1 MARPEKQGI
10 DYYSMDTGF
19 YNDFKVRR
27 IQNDCGPLTGSVL
40 TCLLGAI
47 YANGYH
53 LKWEKDLPSLIA
65 VNIGTRKE
73 GAVSEIINKA
83 AQVDFFD
90 QEKFQVMGVL
100 TSKGIQKRYLEATV
114 RRKTIYLDKNIWL
127 IEAPEKAIFLNENVN
142 INPQNVYINP
152 QNVDINPQNV
162 CKSTQSKV
170 KESKVSSSQPKPSKK
185 TTTTTEKKSGIF
197 DASAFLPKADQIE
210 DQKTTLQSGLI
221 TATPGQINAFLKVIG
236 AFQAS
241 ETEKMN
247 LSQAIAAGCTPEHLQ
262 ILLEEKPNI
271 TSFKADWVIRELIAV
286 KRKSDKTSR
295 PSEDALTA
303 ELEKTYG
310 RI

>member
-27 IQNDCGPLTGSVL
+27 IQNACGPLTGSVL

-47 YANGYH
+47 YQNGYH
-53 LKWEKDLPSLIA
+53 LKWDKDLPSLIA
-65 VNIGTRKE
+65 VNIGTKNE
-73 GAVSEIINKA
+73 GAVSEIITKA
-83 AQVDFFD
+83 IQVDFFD
-90 QEKFQVMGVL
+90 QEKFQVMDVL
-100 TSKGIQKRYLEATV
+100 TSKGIQKRYLEATI
-114 RRKTIYLDKNIWL
+114 RRKNILIDKSIWL
-127 IEAPEKAIFLNENVN
+127 IEAPEKAIFVN
-142 INPQNVYINP
+142 DSVNTKPVNVYINP
-152 QNVDINPQNV
+152 ENVDINPENV

-170 KESKVSSSQPKPSKK
+170 KESKVNNSSQKPAKK

-210 DQKTTLQSGLI
+210 NQKPTLQSGEI
-221 TATPGQINAFLKVIG
+221 TAIPSQINAFLKVIG

-247 LSQAIAAGCTPEHLQ
+247 LSQAISAGCTPDHLR
-262 ILLEEKPNI
+262 ILLSEKPKI

-286 KRKSDKTSR
+286 KRRLDDATGSSDDIAR
-295 PSEDALTA
+295 A

-310 RI
+310 SL